1 MRVAFALLLVVVLV
15 APAAAG
21 EQVRVYT
28 NTDLEKYGPPSEPVE
43 KAEQDDELGWQFV
56 TDFIEREHAR
66 LEQQRRRELDRQLVE
81 AEVDELDRRSR
92 RTSIALPYY
101 YNYYYPGRVGRG
113 RRVGTE
119 SPRSKTHFSMRH
131 APSIRRSAAA
141 DLFRPI
147 VPLHARRPLNR
158 PRPVGHGHGRRH

>member
-1 MRVAFALLLVVVLV
+1 MRVVFALPLVLVLV
-15 APAAAG
+15 APAIAG

-28 NTDLEKYGPPSEPVE
+28 NADLEKYGPPSEPVE
-43 KAEQDDELGWQFV
+43 KAERDDELGWQFV

-66 LEQQRRRELDRQLVE
+66 LDQQRRRELDRQLVE

-92 RTSIALPYY
+92 RTGIALPYY
-101 YNYYYPGRVGRG
+101 YNYHYPGHVGRG
-113 RRVGTE
+113 RRVGHK
-119 SPRSKTHFSMRH
+119 SPKSSTHFFA
-131 APSIRRSAAA
+131 APTRRSATA

-158 PRPVGHGHGRRH
+158 PRPVGHGRRH